1 MLYLYYCQSYM
12 YYVGSNNKMW
22 YSMKSSAM
30 ENHDID
36 KLIYRVDKEVYCEM
50 PHLYYTKML
59 RGASHHASSVPQ
71 W

>member
-1 MLYLYYCQSYM
+1 
-12 YYVGSNNKMW
+12 
-22 YSMKSSAM
+22 MKSSAM

-71 W
+71 